1 MNAQRPRKK
10 IGLSQESA
18 LELMQEIY
26 VEIVDE
32 RNKAIQSFKKFS
44 RETDANEDIAM
55 VGKIVNETL
64 KIVDSA
70 IEKKIRLLKIQTDII
85 FKTGKAGDE
94 SEDKFKLSE
103 DLTTMIHKEL
113 KEGMEAAKSES
124 ATRTYN

>member
-32 RNKAIQSFKKFS
+32 RNKAIQSFKRFS
-44 RETDANEDIAM
+44 RDTDANEDIAM

-113 KEGMEAAKSES
+113 KEGLESSKEES